1 MPWHVHPQAQW
12 NRFWLDDLDD
22 LHQAEILV
30 VEDMAVQDE
39 LADIVRVAGIDVH
52 GLRNYL
58 AIRPCPSGN
67 QDGILPHQLIRAGG
81 ILRWCSTPG
90 RELPRDTRSS
100 GVQGC

>member
-1 MPWHVHPQAQW
+1 MIRRNCSCRDGGAAPSVSPVADILFPPLSRCRWRVFSVMPWHVHPQAQW

-22 LHQAEILV
+22 LHHAEILV

-58 AIRPCPSGN
+58 AIRP
-67 QDGILPHQLIRAGG
+67 
-81 ILRWCSTPG
+81 
-90 RELPRDTRSS
+90 
-100 GVQGC
+100 